1 MSYLVI
7 SFSHKNIDIKMREK
21 LAFNGEE
28 DKERY
33 LKQILENEHTKEAV
47 VLSTCNRVEIVTRSS
62 NINNSARNI
71 IEKLSAY
78 SGLDFDTLY
87 ERADIY
93 DNDGAVHHLFSVASA
108 LDSLVIGETQIV
120 GQLKDAFRFSQAKGH
135 CSTNITRVMTYAFKC
150 AANVRNATSLGT
162 GSVSVA
168 STAVAKA
175 KAIIGNTK
183 GVKAL
188 VIGAGEMSELTIK
201 HLLSSGFDVVLTSR
215 DIKKAQNL
223 ANTFLTESA
232 KAQEVK
238 VDVEPYSEL
247 TNLLAQIPVMITATS
262 APYPIITKEN
272 APSSLINRYWFD
284 IAVPRDIDEN
294 ISLSGLEVFTV
305 DDLQDIVN
313 ENMSLRAEQA
323 KTAYGIVSRM
333 SMEFFEWLKSLE
345 IEPVVKNLYLK
356 GETIIDKK
364 VKNAIKKG
372 YIRADEEENIRKLCQ
387 TVITEYLHNPSRQ
400 LKDISKNMECDVV
413 VSTVQNMFGLSNDSN
428 LSNKYKC
435 DHITK
440 N

>member
-1 MSYLVI
+1 MSYLII

-21 LAFNGEE
+21 LAFNNEE
-28 DKERY
+28 EKDRFIRV
-33 LKQILENEHTKEAV
+33 ILENEHTKEAV
-47 VLSTCNRVEIVTRSS
+47 LLSTCNRVEIITRSS
-62 NINNSARNI
+62 NIKISSRNI
-71 IEKLSAY
+71 IEKLASY
-78 SGLDFDTLY
+78 SGLDFDILY
-87 ERADIY
+87 SRADIY

-120 GQLKDAFRFSQAKGH
+120 GQLKDAFRFSQSKGY
-135 CSTNITRVMTYAFKC
+135 CASNVTRVMHYAFKC

-175 KAIIGNTK
+175 KDIIGNTK

-201 HLLSSGFDVVLTSR
+201 HLISSGFDVVLTSR

-223 ANTFLTESA
+223 ANSF
-232 KAQEVK
+232 EVH
-238 VDVEPYSEL
+238 VSVEPYSEL
-247 TNLLAQIPVMITATS
+247 RNLLAKIPIMITATS

-272 APSSLINRYWFD
+272 APSSNIDRYWFD

-294 ISLSGLEVFTV
+294 ISLSDLEVFSV

-333 SMEFFEWLKSLE
+333 SLEFFEWLKSLE
-345 IEPVVKNLYLK
+345 IEPIVKHLYTK
-356 GETIIDKK
+356 GDEIIEKK
-364 VKNAIKKG
+364 LKNAIKKG
-372 YIRADEEENIRKLCQ
+372 YVSASDEENIRKLCQ
-387 TVITEYLHNPSRQ
+387 TVITEYLHNPSKQ
-400 LKDISKNMECDVV
+400 LKDISKNMECDIVIG
-413 VSTVQNMFGLSNDSN
+413 TVQNMFGLSNDSN

-435 DHITK
+435 DHLIK

>member
-21 LAFNGEE
+21 LAFNGDE
-28 DKERY
+28 DKDRY

-62 NINNSARNI
+62 NIKNSAKNI
-71 IEKLSAY
+71 IEKLASY

-135 CSTNITRVMTYAFKC
+135 CSTNITRVMHYAFKC

-175 KAIIGNTK
+175 KDIIGNTK

-215 DIKKAQNL
+215 DLKKAQIL
-223 ANTFLTESA
+223 ADTFETNVS
-232 KAQEVK
+232 
-238 VDVEPYSEL
+238 VEPYSEL
-247 TNLLAQIPVMITATS
+247 SNLLSRIPVMITATS

-272 APSSLINRYWFD
+272 APSSSIARYWFD

-294 ISLSGLEVFTV
+294 ISLSGLEIFSV

-323 KTAYGIVSRM
+323 KMAYSIVSRM

-364 VKNAIKKG
+364 LKNAIKKG
-372 YIRADEEENIRKLCQ
+372 FIRADEEENIRKLCQ
-387 TVITEYLHNPSRQ
+387 TVITEYLHNPSKQ

-428 LSNKYKC
+428 LPNKYKC

>member
-7 SFSHKNIDIKMREK
+7 SFSHKNLDIKQREK
-21 LAFNGEE
+21 LAFNSDEE
-28 DKERY
+28 KARFIRK
-33 LKQILENEHTKEAV
+33 LLEAQTTSELV
-47 VLSTCNRVEIVTRSS
+47 LLSTCNRVEIIAKSS
-62 NINNSARNI
+62 NIKQSSKNI
-71 IEKLSAY
+71 IENLASY
-78 SGLDFDTLY
+78 SSLDFEFLY
-87 ERADIY
+87 DRADIY
-93 DNDGAVHHLFSVASA
+93 DGDGAVHHLFSVASA

-120 GQLKDAFRFSQAKGH
+120 GQLKDAFRFSQSFGFCGEAMSK
-135 CSTNITRVMTYAFKC
+135 VMHYAFKC
-150 AANVRNATSLGT
+150 AAQVRTATSLGT

-175 KAIIGNTK
+175 KDIIGNTK

-215 DIKKAQNL
+215 DLKKAQIL
-223 ANTFLTESA
+223 ADTFETNVS
-232 KAQEVK
+232 
-238 VDVEPYSEL
+238 VEPYSEL
-247 TNLLAQIPVMITATS
+247 SNLLSRIPVMITATS

-272 APSSLINRYWFD
+272 APSSSINRYWFD

-294 ISLSGLEVFTV
+294 ISLSGLEIFSV

-323 KTAYGIVSRM
+323 KMAYSIVSRM

-356 GETIIDKK
+356 GEEIIDKK

-372 YIRADEEENIRKLCQ
+372 FIKADEEENIRKLCQ
-387 TVITEYLHNPSRQ
+387 TVITEYLHNPSKQ

-413 VSTVQNMFGLSNDSN
+413 VGTVQSMFGLNSDSN
-428 LSNKYKC
+428 LSTKYKC
-435 DHITK
+435 DHISK

>member
-28 DKERY
+28 DKDRFIRI
-33 LKQILENEHTKEAV
+33 ILEHECTKEAV
-47 VLSTCNRVEIVTRSS
+47 LLSTCNRVEIITRSS
-62 NINNSARNI
+62 NIKTSAKNI
-71 IEKLSAY
+71 IEKLASY

-87 ERADIY
+87 NRADIY

-135 CSTNITRVMTYAFKC
+135 CSLNITRVMQFAFKC

-175 KAIIGNTK
+175 KDIIGNTK

-201 HLLSSGFDVVLTSR
+201 HLLSSGFEVILTSR
-215 DIKKAQNL
+215 DIKKAQIL
-223 ANTFLTESA
+223 ASSFDSNIS
-232 KAQEVK
+232 
-238 VDVEPYSEL
+238 VEPYIEL
-247 TNLLAQIPVMITATS
+247 TNLLEKIPVMITATS

-272 APSSLINRYWFD
+272 APSSSINRYWFD

-294 ISLSGLEVFTV
+294 ISMSGLEIFSV

-345 IEPVVKNLYLK
+345 IEPVVKNLYVK

-372 YIRADEEENIRKLCQ
+372 FIKSEDEENIRKLCQ
-387 TVITEYLHNPSRQ
+387 TVITEYLHNPSKQ
-400 LKDISKNMECDVV
+400 LKDISKNMECDIVV
-413 VSTVQNMFGLSNDSN
+413 GTVQNMFGLNRDSI
-428 LSNKYKC
+428 SSSKYKC
-435 DHITK
+435 EHLTK

>member
-21 LAFNGEE
+21 LAFSAEE
-28 DKERY
+28 DKNRFI
-33 LKQILENEHTKEAV
+33 KTILENGCTKEAV
-47 VLSTCNRVEIVTRSS
+47 LLSTCNRVEIITRSS
-62 NINNSARNI
+62 NIKISAKDI
-71 IEKLSAY
+71 IKKLASY
-78 SGLDFDTLY
+78 SRLDFDTLY
-87 ERADIY
+87 DRADIY

-108 LDSLVIGETQIV
+108 LDSHVIGETQIV

-175 KAIIGNTK
+175 KDIIGNTK

-201 HLLSSGFDVVLTSR
+201 HLISSGFDVVLTSR
-215 DIKKAQNL
+215 DLKKAQNL
-223 ANTFLTESA
+223 AATFET
-232 KAQEVK
+232 KI
-238 VDVEPYSEL
+238 DVEPYVEL
-247 TNLLAQIPVMITATS
+247 TQLLAKIPVMITATS

-272 APSSLINRYWFD
+272 APSSSINRYWFD

-294 ISLSGLEVFTV
+294 ISLHGLEIFSV

-323 KTAYGIVSRM
+323 KMAYSIVSRM

-345 IEPVVKNLYLK
+345 IEPVVKNLYVK
-356 GETIIDKK
+356 GESIIDKK
-364 VKNAIKKG
+364 VRNAIKKG
-372 YIRADEEENIRKLCQ
+372 FIRADDEENIRKLCQ
-387 TVITEYLHNPSRQ
+387 TVITEYLHSPSKK
-400 LKDISKNMECDVV
+400 LKDISKNMECDIV

>member
-1 MSYLVI
+1 MSYLII
-7 SFSHKNIDIKMREK
+7 SFSHKNTDIKMREK
-21 LAFNGEE
+21 LAFSSEE
-28 DKERY
+28 DKERFIKV
-33 LKQILENEHTKEAV
+33 LLDNESTKEV
-47 VLSTCNRVEIVTRSS
+47 VLLSTCNRVEIITRSS
-62 NINNSARNI
+62 NIKQRTKNI
-71 IEKLSAY
+71 IEKLANY
-78 SGLDFDTLY
+78 SGVEFDTLY
-87 ERADIY
+87 NRADIY

-120 GQLKDAFRFSQAKGH
+120 GQLKDAFRFSQAKNYSGA
-135 CSTNITRVMTYAFKC
+135 NITRVMHYAFKC
-150 AANVRNATSLGT
+150 AANERNATSLGT

-175 KAIIGNTK
+175 KEIIGNTK

-188 VIGAGEMSELTIK
+188 VIGAGEMSELTVK
-201 HLLSSGFDVVLTSR
+201 HLISSGFDVVLTSR

-223 ANTFLTESA
+223 ASSF
-232 KAQEVK
+232 EVH
-238 VDVEPYSEL
+238 VSVEPYSEL
-247 TNLLAQIPVMITATS
+247 SNLLAKIPVMITATS

-272 APSSLINRYWFD
+272 APSSSINRYWFD

-294 ISLSGLEVFTV
+294 ISLSNLEVYSV

-333 SMEFFEWLKSLE
+333 SLEFFEWLKSLE
-345 IEPVVKNLYLK
+345 IEPMVKNLYVK
-356 GETIIDKK
+356 GDSIIDKK

-372 YIRADEEENIRKLCQ
+372 FIKAEDEENIRKLCQ
-387 TVITEYLHNPSRQ
+387 TVITEYLHNPSKQ

-413 VSTVQNMFGLSNDSN
+413 IGAVQNMFGLSNDSS

-435 DHITK
+435 DHLTK

>member
-28 DKERY
+28 DKDRY
-33 LKQILENEHTKEAV
+33 LRQILENENTKEAV

-62 NINNSARNI
+62 NVKNSAKNI

-87 ERADIY
+87 DRADIY

-135 CSTNITRVMTYAFKC
+135 CSTNITRVMHYAFKC

-175 KAIIGNTK
+175 KEIIGNTK

-201 HLLSSGFDVVLTSR
+201 HLISSGFDVVLTSR
-215 DIKKAQNL
+215 DMKKAQNL
-223 ANTFLTESA
+223 ASTF
-232 KAQEVK
+232 EVK
-238 VDVEPYSEL
+238 IDVEPYSEL
-247 TNLLAQIPVMITATS
+247 TNLLAKVPVMITATS

-272 APSSLINRYWFD
+272 APSASFNRYWFD

-294 ISLSGLEVFTV
+294 ISLSGLEIFSV

-345 IEPVVKNLYLK
+345 IEPVVKNLYIK
-356 GETIIDKK
+356 GDTIIDKK
-364 VKNAIKKG
+364 VKNAIRKG

-400 LKDISKNMECDVV
+400 LKDISKNMECDLV
-413 VSTVQNMFGLSNDSN
+413 VSTVQNMFGLNIDSN
-428 LSNKYKC
+428 LRNKYKC
-435 DHITK
+435 DHLTK

>member
-1 MSYLVI
+1 MSYLII

-21 LAFNGEE
+21 LAFGSDE
-28 DKERY
+28 DKDRF
-33 LKQILENEHTKEAV
+33 LKQILENPYTKEAV
-47 VLSTCNRVEIVTRSS
+47 LLSTCNRVEIITRSS
-62 NINNSARNI
+62 NVKVSAKDI
-71 IEKLSAY
+71 IEKLAFY
-78 SGLDFDTLY
+78 SKVDFNILY
-87 ERADIY
+87 DRADIY

-120 GQLKDAFRFSQAKGH
+120 GQLKDAFRFSQAKEH
-135 CSTNITRVMTYAFKC
+135 CSTNITRVMNYAFKC

-175 KAIIGNTK
+175 KEIIGNTK

-201 HLLSSGFDVVLTSR
+201 HLISSGFDVVLTSR

-223 ANTFLTESA
+223 AATFDSI
-232 KAQEVK
+232 VS
-238 VDVEPYSEL
+238 VEPYSEL
-247 TNLLAQIPVMITATS
+247 SSLLAQIPVMITATS
-262 APYPIITKEN
+262 APYPIITKDN
-272 APSSLINRYWFD
+272 APNSSINRYWFD

-294 ISLSGLEVFTV
+294 ISLNGLEIFSV

-345 IEPVVKNLYLK
+345 IEPVVKNLYVK

-372 YIRADEEENIRKLCQ
+372 FINPQDEENIRKLCQ
-387 TVITEYLHNPSRQ
+387 TVITEYLHSPSKR
-400 LKDISKNMECDVV
+400 LKDISKNMVFSVELRYSINCG
-413 VSTVQNMFGLSNDSN
+413 SR
-428 LSNKYKC
+428 
-435 DHITK
+435 
-440 N
+440 

>member
-1 MSYLVI
+1 MSYLII

-21 LAFNGEE
+21 LAFGSTE
-28 DKERY
+28 DKDRFIRI
-33 LKQILENEHTKEAV
+33 ILENECTKEV
-47 VLSTCNRVEIVTRSS
+47 VLLSTCNRVEIITRSS
-62 NINNSARNI
+62 NIKSSAKNI
-71 IEKLSAY
+71 IEKLAFY
-78 SGLDFDTLY
+78 SGLDFETLY

-120 GQLKDAFRFSQAKGH
+120 GQLKDAFRFSQSKAY
-135 CSTNITRVMTYAFKC
+135 CSSNITKVMHYAFKC

-175 KAIIGNTK
+175 KDIIKDTK

-201 HLLSSGFDVVLTSR
+201 HLISSGFDVVLTSR

-223 ANTFLTESA
+223 ASSF
-232 KAQEVK
+232 EVH
-238 VDVEPYSEL
+238 VSVEPYSEL
-247 TNLLAQIPVMITATS
+247 TNLLAKIPIMITATS

-272 APSSLINRYWFD
+272 APSATIDRYWFD

-294 ISLSGLEVFTV
+294 ISLNDLDIYSV

-333 SMEFFEWLKSLE
+333 SLEFFEWLKSLE
-345 IEPVVKNLYLK
+345 IEPVVKHLYVK

-372 YIRADEEENIRKLCQ
+372 YINASDEENIKKLCQ
-387 TVITEYLHNPSRQ
+387 TVITEYLHNPSKR
-400 LKDISKNMECDVV
+400 LKDISKNMECDIV
-413 VSTVQNMFGLSNDSN
+413 VSAIQNMFSLTSESA
-428 LSNKYKC
+428 SSSKYKC
-435 DHITK
+435 EHLTK

>member
-1 MSYLVI
+1 MSYLII
-7 SFSHKNIDIKMREK
+7 SFSHKNTDIKMREK
-21 LAFNGEE
+21 LAFSSEE
-28 DKERY
+28 DKERFIKV
-33 LKQILENEHTKEAV
+33 LLENESIKEV
-47 VLSTCNRVEIVTRSS
+47 VLLSTCNRVEIITRSS
-62 NINNSARNI
+62 NIKQSSRNI
-71 IEKLSAY
+71 IEKLANY
-78 SGLDFDTLY
+78 SGVEFDTLY
-87 ERADIY
+87 NRADIY

-120 GQLKDAFRFSQAKGH
+120 GQLKDAFRFSQAKNYCGA
-135 CSTNITRVMTYAFKC
+135 NITRVMHYAFKC

-175 KAIIGNTK
+175 KEIIGNTK

-188 VIGAGEMSELTIK
+188 VIGAGEMSELTVK
-201 HLLSSGFDVVLTSR
+201 HLISSGFDVVLTSR

-223 ANTFLTESA
+223 ASTF
-232 KAQEVK
+232 EVH
-238 VDVEPYSEL
+238 VSVEPYSEL
-247 TNLLAQIPVMITATS
+247 TNLLAKIPVMITATS

-272 APSSLINRYWFD
+272 APSSSIDRYWFD

-294 ISLSGLEVFTV
+294 ISLSDLEIYSV

-333 SMEFFEWLKSLE
+333 SLEFFEWLKSLE
-345 IEPVVKNLYLK
+345 IEPMVKNLYIK
-356 GETIIDKK
+356 GDSIIDKK

-372 YIRADEEENIRKLCQ
+372 FIKAEDEENIRKLCQ
-387 TVITEYLHNPSRQ
+387 TVITEYLHSPSKQ

-413 VSTVQNMFGLSNDSN
+413 IGAVQNMFGLSNDSN

-435 DHITK
+435 DHLTK

>member
-1 MSYLVI
+1 
-7 SFSHKNIDIKMREK
+7 MREK
-21 LAFNGEE
+21 LAFNSEE
-28 DKERY
+28 DKDRFI
-33 LKQILENEHTKEAV
+33 KTILENEYTKEAV
-47 VLSTCNRVEIVTRSS
+47 LLSTCNRVEIITRSS
-62 NINNSARNI
+62 NIKISAKDI
-71 IEKLSAY
+71 IKKLASY
-78 SGLDFDTLY
+78 SRLDFDTLY
-87 ERADIY
+87 DRADIY

-175 KAIIGNTK
+175 KDIIGNTK

-201 HLLSSGFDVVLTSR
+201 HLISSGFDVVLTSR
-215 DIKKAQNL
+215 DLKKAQNL
-223 ANTFLTESA
+223 ANTFET
-232 KAQEVK
+232 K
-238 VDVEPYSEL
+238 VDVEPYVEL
-247 TNLLAQIPVMITATS
+247 TQLLAKIPVMITATS
-262 APYPIITKEN
+262 APYPIITREN
-272 APSSLINRYWFD
+272 APSSQINRYWFD

-294 ISLSGLEVFTV
+294 ISLHGLEIFSV

-323 KTAYGIVSRM
+323 KMAYSIVSRM

-345 IEPVVKNLYLK
+345 IEPVVKNLYVK
-356 GETIIDKK
+356 GESIIDKK

-372 YIRADEEENIRKLCQ
+372 FIRADDEENIRKLCQ
-387 TVITEYLHNPSRQ
+387 TVITEYLHSPSKK
-400 LKDISKNMECDVV
+400 LKDISKNMECDIV

>member
-21 LAFNGEE
+21 LAFNGDE
-28 DKERY
+28 DKDRY

-62 NINNSARNI
+62 NIKNSAKNI
-71 IEKLSAY
+71 IEKLASY

-135 CSTNITRVMTYAFKC
+135 CSTNITRVMHYAFKC

-175 KAIIGNTK
+175 KDIIGNTK

-215 DIKKAQNL
+215 DLKKAQIL
-223 ANTFLTESA
+223 ADTFDTNVS
-232 KAQEVK
+232 
-238 VDVEPYSEL
+238 VEPYSEL
-247 TNLLAQIPVMITATS
+247 SNLLSRIPVMITATS

-272 APSSLINRYWFD
+272 APSSSINRYWFD

-294 ISLSGLEVFTV
+294 ISLSGLEIFSV

-323 KTAYGIVSRM
+323 KMAYSIVSRM

-356 GETIIDKK
+356 GEEIIDKK
-364 VKNAIKKG
+364 VRNAIKKG
-372 YIRADEEENIRKLCQ
+372 FIKADEEENIRKLCQ
-387 TVITEYLHNPSRQ
+387 TVITEYLHNPSKQ

-413 VSTVQNMFGLSNDSN
+413 VGTVQSMFGLNSDSN
-428 LSNKYKC
+428 LSTKYKC
-435 DHITK
+435 DHISK